1 MGDGGHRGEQ
11 QGSGER
17 SSCAQYTWEEVQE
30 HNLTG
35 DQWLVIERKVYN
47 VSEWTK
53 RHPGGSRVL
62 EHYIGEDATDAFTAF
77 HPDRRFVRKFM
88 KPLLL
93 GELAPSEPSQDHDKN

>member
-62 EHYIGEDATDAFTAF
+62 EHYIGEDATVTRFLSDIFHIFIFTYVGITRCS
-77 HPDRRFVRKFM
+77 P
-88 KPLLL
+88 
-93 GELAPSEPSQDHDKN
+93 GLAGSR